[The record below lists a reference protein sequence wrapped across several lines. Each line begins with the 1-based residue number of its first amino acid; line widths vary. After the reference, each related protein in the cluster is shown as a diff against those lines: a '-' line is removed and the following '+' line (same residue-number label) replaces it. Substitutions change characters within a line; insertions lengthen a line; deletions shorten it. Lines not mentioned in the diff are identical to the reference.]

1 MGHAGDGTVDDYIR
15 AYVPIDF
22 ELTWRHCPHGAD
34 ELTAWPP
41 RESNGFSK
49 CDRAIE
55 SREHQEFGDDL
66 GAAPATGSRME
77 ADALTDIMSPEKRSA
92 LMSRIKGKHT
102 GPERTLRSALR
113 KAGYR
118 PIMHDRRLPGR
129 PDFVF
134 WRARIVVFVDGDF
147 WHGWHFDRWRQKLTP
162 AWEAKIAANIE
173 RDRRNFRKLRACGW
187 SVVRIWEH
195 QIETDLDKCVERV
208 AVHVDAWRSN
218 RPAR

>member
-1 MGHAGDGTVDDYIR
+1 M
-15 AYVPIDF
+15 
-22 ELTWRHCPHGAD
+22 
-34 ELTAWPP
+34 
-41 RESNGFSK
+41 
-49 CDRAIE
+49 E
-55 SREHQEFGDDL
+55 SRAFLEFCDSIRT
-66 GAAPATGSRME
+66 APAIGSRME
-77 ADALTDIMSPEKRSA
+77 AGALTDIMSPEKRSA

-134 WRARIVVFVDGDF
+134 CRARIAVFVDGDF
-147 WHGWHFDRWRQKLTP
+147 WHGWHFDRWREKLTP
-162 AWEAKIAANIE
+162 AWEAKIAANIA
-173 RDRRNFRKLRACGW
+173 RDKRNFRKLRACGW

-195 QIETDLDKCVERV
+195 QIEADLDQCVERI
-208 AVHVDAWRSN
+208 AVLVDARRTN